1 MDNLSDPVILGVP
14 ELRALGVYL
23 EPPDDH
29 GRKWIQF
36 TTKQLRPP
44 LIDPRR
50 RASLMRTDVHRVVEG
65 PELVQVPVTLEPDEF
80 EVAAE

>member
-1 MDNLSDPVILGVP
+1 MKNLSDPVIIGVP

-36 TTKQLRPP
+36 TTKGLRLP
-44 LIDPRR
+44 LINPQRKNSPMVTELR
-50 RASLMRTDVHRVVEG
+50 RVVNG
-65 PELVQVPVTLEPDEF
+65 PEFVQIPVSLDRDDYEF
-80 EVAAE
+80 AVE